1 MIKTILIHVDGSP
14 LQESR
19 VRAAAVL
26 ADDYG
31 AHLVASAATGISWR
45 NFALVSGP
53 LGAGMIATD
62 FADLRRA
69 AETRLDEFREQARRL
84 GVQSLETRLFEDE
97 AQYALLLQARYADL
111 VVVSQDSEPETAP
124 PTSVRSLPEQ
134 LVLRGPRPVLVV
146 PDTYRGRPLID
157 SIVVGWDGSMQAVR
171 AIEAALPMLQGAGTV
186 TLAVVDPDASAD
198 LHGEEPG
205 ADMAVYLAR
214 HGVPVDVVVERN
226 ATGAG
231 EVLLTLARK
240 AEAGLIVAGAYG
252 HSRLREWALGGVTRD
267 LLGAAP
273 IPVLLAH

>member
-1 MIKTILIHVDGSP
+1 MVKTILIHVDGSP

-19 VRAAAVL
+19 LRAAALL
-26 ADDYG
+26 ADEHD
-31 AHLVASAATGISWR
+31 AHLVGSAATGISWR
-45 NFALVSGP
+45 NYALMSGP
-53 LGAGMIATD
+53 MGGGMIVTD

-69 AETRLDEFREQARRL
+69 AATRLDEFKEQARRL

-97 AQYALLLQARYADL
+97 AQYALLLESRYADL
-111 VVVSQDSEPETAP
+111 VVVSQDSEPDTTP
-124 PTSVRSLPEQ
+124 PQSVRGLPEQ

-146 PDTYRGRPLID
+146 PDTYRGQPLAD
-157 SIVVGWDGSMQAVR
+157 SIVVGWDGSMQAIR
-171 AIEAALPMLQGAGTV
+171 AIEAALPFLQRARSV
-186 TLAVVDPDASAD
+186 TLALVNPDASAG

-214 HGVPVDVVVERN
+214 HRVPVDVVVER
-226 ATGAG
+226 TRTEAG

-240 AEAGLIVAGAYG
+240 TGAGLIVAGAYG

-267 LLGAAP
+267 LLDAAP